1 MRRKTA
7 REVLKGTGTVSEVLR
22 GSLKAAG
29 FLEAIESINT
39 PRFWRYVE
47 QPASLLRH
55 GWRLSVEKSENSAL
69 VYRIGEAP
77 RVGTRMF
84 VSPGQTLILDRKN
97 RVAVLLSFA
106 NGEAQEIRVDLKTRK
121 VVQDRWLAA

>member
-1 MRRKTA
+1 M
-7 REVLKGTGTVSEVLR
+7 
-22 GSLKAAG
+22 
-29 FLEAIESINT
+29 EAVDSINT

-47 QPASLLRH
+47 QPATLMRH
-55 GWRLSVEKSENSAL
+55 GWRLSVDKSENSAL

-97 RVAVLLSFA
+97 GVAVLLSFA
-106 NGEAQEIRVDLKTRK
+106 GGEAQEIRIDLKTRK
-121 VVQDRWLAA
+121 VLQDRWLAG

>member
-22 GSLKAAG
+22 ANLKSAG

>member
-1 MRRKTA
+1 MRRKAA

-22 GSLKAAG
+22 ATLKQAG

-47 QPASLLRH
+47 QPAALLRH

-97 RVAVLLSFA
+97 RVAVLLTFA